1 MEGAVAVRTL
11 MHLSVRSLSALAL
24 LATCS
29 FGCASSNTAA
39 RAPEPTPERTAKAEP
54 AAAPETK
61 EAPADQEKVAASSGE
76 ADPRADGLRKPSRP
90 PNDLITGPNL
100 VYMFNFKE
108 SEVGRQ
114 AREKCQADFGESPR
128 DVAAC
133 MEKARG
139 KVPVESVRFLKDKS
153 GQHWWVTYNRYK
165 GNLLKWHK
173 VMYMPGEETDDKIT
187 LKLLGK
193 DEGIAPMPKVPRSL
207 LVELPN
213 DYTIVLNDPDLGPMT
228 YDAKIGT
235 MED

>member
-1 MEGAVAVRTL
+1 MV
-11 MHLSVRSLSALAL
+11 LSVRSLSALAL

-29 FGCASSNTAA
+29 FGCASSNTTA
-39 RAPEPTPERTAKAEP
+39 RAPEPTPERTAKAPPVEKADADASAADKEEK
-54 AAAPETK
+54 AAASE
-61 EAPADQEKVAASSGE
+61 GE
-76 ADPRADGLRKPSRP
+76 DDPRADGLRKPSRP

-108 SEVGRQ
+108 SAVGQQ
-114 AREKCQADFGESPR
+114 ARERCQADFGDSPR
-128 DVAAC
+128 EMAAC

-173 VMYMPGEETDDKIT
+173 VMYRPGEESDDKIT
-187 LKLLGK
+187 LNLLGK
-193 DEGIAPMPKVPRSL
+193 DEGIAPMAKVPRAL

-213 DYTIVLNDPDLGPMT
+213 DYTIVLNDPTLGAMT

>member
-1 MEGAVAVRTL
+1 MSLT
-11 MHLSVRSLSALAL
+11 VRSLSALSAL
-24 LATCS
+24 AFLGTCL
-29 FGCASSNTAA
+29 FGCATSSTAA

-54 AAAPETK
+54 AEKADATAADSDEQK
-61 EAPADQEKVAASSGE
+61 KAAAAEGE
-76 ADPRADGLRKPSRP
+76 PDPRADGLRKPSRP

-108 SEVGRQ
+108 SAVGQ
-114 AREKCQADFGESPR
+114 AARETCLSEAGDSPR
-128 DVAAC
+128 ELAAC

-153 GQHWWVTYNRYK
+153 GQLWWVTYNRYK

-173 VMYMPGEETDDKIT
+173 VMYRPGEEKEDRIT
-187 LKLLGK
+187 LNLMGK
-193 DEGIAPMPKVPRSL
+193 DEGIAPMAKVPRSL

-213 DYTIVLNDPDLGPMT
+213 DYTIVLNDPALGAMT

>member
-1 MEGAVAVRTL
+1 MP
-11 MHLSVRSLSALAL
+11 LSVRSLSALAL

-29 FGCASSNTAA
+29 FGCAASDTHV

-54 AAAPETK
+54 AEKADAASTETAPE
-61 EAPADQEKVAASSGE
+61 DKVAADGE
-76 ADPRADGLRKPSRP
+76 PDPRADGLRKPSRP

-108 SEVGRQ
+108 SDVGKQ
-114 AREKCQADFGESPR
+114 AREKCQADFADSPR
-128 DVAAC
+128 EVAAC
-133 MEKARG
+133 MEKARS

-173 VMYMPGEETDDKIT
+173 VMYKPGEETDDRIT
-187 LKLLGK
+187 LNLIGK
-193 DEGIAPMPKVPRSL
+193 DEGIAPMAKVPRAL
-207 LVELPN
+207 QVELPN
-213 DYTIVLNDPDLGPMT
+213 DYTIVLEDPEHGPMT

>member
-1 MEGAVAVRTL
+1 MPL
-11 MHLSVRSLSALAL
+11 MVRSLSALAL

-54 AAAPETK
+54 AAKADPEPAETDKKEAAAPE
-61 EAPADQEKVAASSGE
+61 GE
-76 ADPRADGLRKPSRP
+76 ADPRSDGLRKPSRP

-108 SEVGRQ
+108 SEVGQQ
-114 AREKCQADFGESPR
+114 AREKCQADFGDSPR
-128 DVAAC
+128 EVAAC
-133 MEKARG
+133 MEKARS
-139 KVPVESVRFLKDKS
+139 KVAVESVRFLKDKS

-173 VMYMPGEETDDKIT
+173 VMYKPGEETDDRIT
-187 LKLLGK
+187 LNLIGK

-207 LVELPN
+207 QVELPN
-213 DYTIVLNDPDLGPMT
+213 DYTIVVKDPEHGAMT

>member
-1 MEGAVAVRTL
+1 MS
-11 MHLSVRSLSALAL
+11 LSVRSLSALAI
-24 LATCS
+24 LATCA
-29 FGCASSNTAA
+29 FGCASSTPKAS
-39 RAPEPTPERTAKAEP
+39 APEPTPERTAKAEP
-54 AAAPETK
+54 AEKPAAEPAAEEKTAAAPE
-61 EAPADQEKVAASSGE
+61 GE
-76 ADPRADGLRKPSRP
+76 PDPRADGLRKPSRP

-114 AREKCQADFGESPR
+114 AREKCEADFGDSPR

-133 MEKARG
+133 MEKARS

-173 VMYMPGEETDDKIT
+173 VMYRPGEETDDRIT
-187 LKLLGK
+187 LNLIGK
-193 DEGIAPMPKVPRSL
+193 DEGIAPMAKVPRSL
-207 LVELPN
+207 QVELPN
-213 DYTIVLNDPDLGPMT
+213 DYTIVLKDPALGAMT